1 MFPQNQKTKHL
12 KKEEVPQDE
21 SKLET
26 ANIREMCYAL
36 DENGEYTTEL
46 STGWDPKTIALNNAL
61 QEIKERVEHAKQRV
75 QNNETSPIEYY
86 MELHKMDVPILA
98 SYAGFWQW
106 TVKRHFKPYVFNKLG
121 LKKLQKY
128 ADVFEISID
137 KLKNINS

>member
-1 MFPQNQKTKHL
+1 M

-26 ANIREMCYAL
+26 ANIREMCYAV

-61 QEIKERVEHAKQRV
+61 EQIKERVAHAKQKV
-75 QNNETSPIEYY
+75 LKGETSPIEYY
-86 MELHKMDVPILA
+86 MELNKMDIPILA

-106 TVKRHFKPYVFNKLG
+106 QVKRHFKPSVFRRLSS
-121 LKKLQKY
+121 KKLQKY
-128 ADVFEISID
+128 ADVFEIGIEQ
-137 KLKNINS
+137 LKNIKA